1 MKIAFELEDLKKD
14 MEKRREKIGDFA
26 FFQGD
31 LGFRERRIYIRERGR
46 KRGAFFSWK
55 GGEEILFGKAR
66 SNEKR
71 VIAAK
76 DCPGMILA
84 TLGIL
89 THT

>member
-1 MKIAFELEDLKKD
+1 M
-14 MEKRREKIGDFA
+14 
-26 FFQGD
+26 
-31 LGFRERRIYIRERGR
+31 IYIRE
-46 KRGAFFSWK
+46 GAFFR
-55 GGEEILFGKAR
+55 GEEILFGKAR

>member
-1 MKIAFELEDLKKD
+1 M
-14 MEKRREKIGDFA
+14 
-26 FFQGD
+26 
-31 LGFRERRIYIRERGR
+31 IYICE
-46 KRGAFFSWK
+46 GAFFSWK